1 MRALA
6 VGGHKLAFPTRTL
19 AVGGHPLAFPT
30 WGLVVGGYELL
41 FPVRVAVDG
50 VVRGTPP
57 ERAMAELRFPPQFSQ
72 LAVAVLAPGVWL

>member
-19 AVGGHPLAFPT
+19 AVGGHELVFPIRGLAVS
-30 WGLVVGGYELL
+30 GHESVL
-41 FPVRVAVDG
+41 PVRVAVDG